1 MKQNLITVA
10 GALAIGIMLFIPLP
24 TIMVNILFGI
34 DAAAIIICG
43 IAALIQRIKGKHLLW
58 LPRFV
63 LYWCVCTV
71 SIVISAVRIILTS
84 TEPDFPALIFSKNT
98 SNKNLVLSS
107 LIFLII
113 TAVMFIELGT
123 GKKRLKEVWENVK
136 NRGIKEEIEFYGNLD
151 GCFKFLS
158 GTFTFIIF
166 MTIIIFLGRSLV
178 DNTQFNI
185 AMNVAA
191 RKNLILA
198 MEISIIIQCLFSL
211 CGYICFGCVD
221 FAEENKTQGV

>member
-1 MKQNLITVA
+1 MKQNIITLL
-10 GALAIGIMLFIPLP
+10 GALVIGLMLFIPLQK
-24 TIMVNILFGI
+24 IMVCILFGI
-34 DAAAIIICG
+34 DFAAVIICG
-43 IAALIQRIKGKHLLW
+43 IATLIHRIKGKLFLW

-107 LIFLII
+107 LIFLIL
-113 TAVMFIELGT
+113 TTVMLIHLRT
-123 GKKRLKEVWENVK
+123 GKSRLKDVWESVK
-136 NRGIKEEIEFYGNLD
+136 ERGIKEEIEFYGNLD

-158 GTFTFIIF
+158 GTFTFMLF
-166 MTIIIFLGRSLV
+166 MTVIIFLGRCLV

-185 AMNVAA
+185 AMNVVV

-198 MEISIIIQCLFSL
+198 MEFSIIIQCLFSL
-211 CGYICFGCVD
+211 CGYICFCCVD
-221 FAEENKTQGV
+221 FTEENKTQGV